1 MIDII
6 NDTATLTTIP
16 VNVLRRLSKK
26 FEDAIL
32 YAVKESLLSGET
44 ITELDVGVG
53 RLLIKVESDTIAYKF
68 LPSATFEKQLVNTI
82 EGKYLP
88 IQTEV
93 ENGLKNKVMNVY
105 KELY

>member
-44 ITELDVGVG
+44 ITE
-53 RLLIKVESDTIAYKF
+53 
-68 LPSATFEKQLVNTI
+68 
-82 EGKYLP
+82 
-88 IQTEV
+88 
-93 ENGLKNKVMNVY
+93 
-105 KELY
+105 